1 MAAWLSLVWNVTDTA
16 GSGLRGAILNVEHQ
30 KNSKMTKP
38 QSSCDGDATLSPAN
52 GSRRRFTAAG
62 VSCVLMTL
70 ATRPVLGQ
78 TVVCKSPSGFL
89 SGNAS
94 VHGPAPI
101 CAGRNPVYWRDPL
114 TNWGA
119 TDRSVLFSTVF
130 GGTSLVYAGATLQ
143 AIVASSDPAQQLG
156 MYLVAALL
164 NARSGLTPFLTET
177 TIKAMYT
184 EWLFDGTF
192 SPTAGINWGIPEMV
206 SYLSQTQA

>member
-1 MAAWLSLVWNVTDTA
+1 M
-16 GSGLRGAILNVEHQ
+16 NVEHQ
-30 KNSKMTKP
+30 KNSKMTMP
-38 QSSCDGDATLSPAN
+38 QSSCESDVTLSPAS

-94 VHGPAPI
+94 VHGPAPV
-101 CAGRNPVYWRDPL
+101 CAGRNPFYWRELSTD
-114 TNWGA
+114 WGA
-119 TDRSVLFSTVF
+119 TVRGSLFRLEF
-130 GGTSLVYAGATLQ
+130 GGMDFVYGEATMQ
-143 AIVASSDPAQQLG
+143 EIVSSSDTSQQLG

-164 NARSGLTPFLTET
+164 NARSGLTPFLAET

-192 SPTAGINWGIPEMV
+192 SPTAGVDWGISEMV
-206 SYLSQTQA
+206 GYLSQTQA